1 MATHS
6 FSSYAERELDT
17 LKWYEAGKAE
27 ERKVATE
34 KLVTARHAR
43 EAQRARELR
52 RIQTRVRTVAQR

>member
-6 FSSYAERELDT
+6 FSSYAERELDY
-17 LKWYEAGKAE
+17 LKWYEAGKE
-27 ERKVATE
+27 IERREATE
-34 KLVTARHAR
+34 RLVQQRHAR